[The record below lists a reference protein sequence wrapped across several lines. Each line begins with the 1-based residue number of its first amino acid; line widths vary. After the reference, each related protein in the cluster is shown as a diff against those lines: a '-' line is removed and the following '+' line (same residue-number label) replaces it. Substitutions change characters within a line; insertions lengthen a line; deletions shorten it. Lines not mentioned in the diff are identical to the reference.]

1 MFIPNTTP
9 TPNWISDAGM
19 KNMNETELKIVMVV
33 SRKTLG
39 WFDPLTLERKT
50 QDYISQSQ
58 FKELTG
64 KESAAIAR
72 AIQSSVEHGWIIARD
87 KAGILCD
94 TPQKRKRRKIWYQL
108 GNFSNDKVSSSQSE
122 QDNLVRLKRQSGSH
136 LVANLVRK
144 ANNTKET
151 ITKENINIDNAA
163 RAAGSKNKLDDKT
176 PMTLEEFCSK
186 CEESKM
192 RHINIIGMYAAQKE
206 VLYQTRGQW
215 TSFIKRN
222 LRVARRL
229 SPFTDDQLGEA
240 MAKLKK
246 AEQEYLKRWTLE
258 TLERYL

>member
-1 MFIPNTTP
+1 M
-9 TPNWISDAGM
+9 S
-19 KNMNETELKIVMVV
+19 ETELKIVMVV

-39 WFDPLTLERKT
+39 WFNPLTLERKT

-72 AIQSSVEHGWIIARD
+72 AIQSSVEHGWIIAKD

-94 TPQKRKRRKIWYQL
+94 TPKKRERRKIWYQL
-108 GNFSNDKVSSSQSE
+108 GNISPVKTSGSQSE
-122 QDNLVRLKRQSGSH
+122 QDNQDNLVRLKRQSGSH
-136 LVANLVRK
+136 LVVNLVRK

-151 ITKENINIDNAA
+151 ITKETITKDNAA
-163 RAAGSKNKLDDKT
+163 RAAASKNKLDDKT

-186 CEESKM
+186 CEDSKM

-222 LRVARRL
+222 LRVARLL
-229 SPFTDDQLGEA
+229 SPYTDQQL
-240 MAKLKK
+240 AKALFDLKK
-246 AEQEYLKRWTLE
+246 ADYLTRWTLE
-258 TLERYL
+258 TLLKYLEPSK